1 MTYHR
6 FRQMT
11 SWSFWSRMKS
21 STGIK
26 LAAVGGL
33 IATFLQ
39 AAPELKGAQGA
50 VGPLSWLLLGGGFYL
65 LAVL

>member
-1 MTYHR
+1 
-6 FRQMT
+6 
-11 SWSFWSRMKS
+11 MKS

-39 AAPELKGAQGA
+39 AAPELKGAQAA